1 MASRDIL
8 FSSWGGE
15 IVDNRGKGA
24 HAWAPADGI
33 TLPERLA
40 QGEMIKALAG
50 WQGLAIRSEE
60 VDVVDLCRA
69 HLEAVRQESKKCDKC
84 NYCSTGYDE
93 LLEVFQ
99 DISKGEAREEDLEFL
114 QSAAEAIQEAGKCS
128 IGKAGP
134 VPLLH
139 ALRFFPDDFLSAIR
153 GERKVRAGNYHSG
166 VTAPCVEACPIH
178 LDIPRYIERIREAKF
193 AESLQ
198 VIVERL
204 PLPGVLGRV
213 CFRPCEGHCRR
224 ANVDKPISIRALK
237 RFVAD
242 QALAAGQGPEFH
254 AHPSPRTGKVAI
266 VGAGPAGMTC
276 AFHLASRGH
285 LVTIFEALAEP
296 GGMSAV
302 GIPDY
307 RLPRGV
313 LRGEVEAI
321 QRLGVEIRYGQEV
334 GKDVSL
340 SEIEKEF
347 DAVFIGIGAQRSIP
361 MKIEGEAEG
370 YRGFIPGLRYLR
382 EINDGRDP
390 HPNGNIVAVI
400 GGGNVAIDCARS
412 SLRVGKKD
420 VFLVYRRTRNEM
432 PADPEEVKDAED
444 EGVRILF
451 LTLPVRTV
459 QRDGA
464 IAGLECIRVE
474 LAEPDE
480 TGRPR
485 PVPVEGSEF
494 TLECDTV
501 VTAIGQEVDLSALEG
516 VDGLGTS
523 GWGTLLVNE
532 VTKQTSRPKLFAAG
546 DCETGPDALI
556 AACAGGRRAAESID
570 RLINGLPVEGLS
582 EPHFYRLF
590 KLLGVYDPNEKISKV
605 ECRERMEPVKLPPE
619 SRKGT
624 FEEVEKVLAT
634 QDAVA
639 EAERCLRCYYV
650 ATVAV

>member
-1 MASRDIL
+1 MATHDIL

-15 IVDNRGKGA
+15 IVDNRGKGP
-24 HAWAPADGI
+24 HARAPVEGI
-33 TLPERLA
+33 ALPEYLA

-99 DISKGEAREEDLEFL
+99 DILKGEAREEDLEFL
-114 QSAAEAIQEAGKCS
+114 QSASEAIREAGKCS

-139 ALRFFPDDFLSAIR
+139 ALKFFAEDFLTAIR
-153 GERKVRAGNYHSG
+153 GERKVRPGNYHSS
-166 VTAPCVEACPIH
+166 VTAPCMEACPIH
-178 LDIPRYIERIREAKF
+178 LDIPRYVERVKEAKF

-198 VIVERL
+198 VIVDRL
-204 PLPGVLGRV
+204 PLPGVLGRA
-213 CFRPCEGHCRR
+213 CFRPCESHCRR
-224 ANVDKPISIRALK
+224 SNVDKPIAIRALK

-242 QALAAGQGPEFH
+242 QAVASGHGLEFQTR
-254 AHPSPRTGKVAI
+254 PSPRTGKVAI

-276 AFHLASRGH
+276 AFHLAARGH
-285 LVTIFEALAEP
+285 TVTIYEALGEP

-307 RLPRGV
+307 RLPRDV

-321 QRLGVEIRYGQEV
+321 QRLGVEIRYGQAV
-334 GKDVSL
+334 GKEVSL
-340 SEIEKEF
+340 SEIEREF
-347 DAVFIGIGAQRSIP
+347 DAVFIGIGAQRSVP

-370 YRGFIPGLRYLR
+370 YRGFVPGLRYLR
-382 EINDGRDP
+382 EINEGRDP
-390 HPNGNIVAVI
+390 HPDGKTVAVI

-412 SLRVGKKD
+412 SLRSGKKD
-420 VFLVYRRTRNEM
+420 VFVVYRRTRKEM
-432 PADPEEVKDAED
+432 PADAEEIKDADD
-444 EGVRILF
+444 EGVRFLF
-451 LTLPVRTV
+451 LTLPVRIV

-464 IAGLECIRVE
+464 VSGLECVRME
-474 LAEPDE
+474 LGEPDE

-485 PVPVEGSEF
+485 PVPIPGSEF

-501 VTAIGQEVDLSALEG
+501 VTAIGQGVDISALEG

-523 GWGTLLVNE
+523 EWNTILVDE

-556 AACAGGRRAAESID
+556 TACAGGRRAAESID
-570 RLINGLPVEGLS
+570 RLINGLPLEELG

-590 KLLGVYDPNEKISKV
+590 GLLGVHDPNEKISKV
-605 ECRERMEPVKLPPE
+605 ECRERMDPVKLSPE

-624 FEEVEKVLAT
+624 FAEVEGALSM

>member
-1 MASRDIL
+1 MATHGIL

-15 IVDNRGKGA
+15 IVDNRGKGPHEGA
-24 HAWAPADGI
+24 AVDGI
-33 TLPERLA
+33 VLPENLA
-40 QGEMIKALAG
+40 QGERIKALAG
-50 WQGLAIRSEE
+50 WRGLAIRSEE

-99 DISKGEAREEDLEFL
+99 DILKGEAREEDLEFL
-114 QSAAEAIQEAGKCS
+114 QSAAEAIREAGKCS

-139 ALRFFPDDFLSAIR
+139 ALRFFADDFLAAIR
-153 GERKVRAGNYHSG
+153 GERKVRAGKYHSS

-178 LDIPRYIERIREAKF
+178 LDIPRYVERIKEAKF

-198 VIVERL
+198 VIVDRL

-213 CFRPCEGHCRR
+213 CFRPCESHCRR
-224 ANVDKPISIRALK
+224 SNVDKPISIRALK

-242 QALAAGQGPEFH
+242 QAVTGGYGPEFQ
-254 AHPSPRTGKVAI
+254 ARPSPRTGKVAI
-266 VGAGPAGMTC
+266 VGAGPAGITC
-276 AFHLASRGH
+276 AFHLALRGH
-285 LVTIFEALAEP
+285 LVTIYEALGEP

-307 RLPRGV
+307 RLPRDV

-321 QRLGVEIRYGQEV
+321 QRLGVEIRYGQTV
-334 GKDVSL
+334 GKDASL
-340 SEIEKEF
+340 SDIEKEF
-347 DAVFIGIGAQRSIP
+347 DAIFIGIGAQRSIP

-382 EINDGRDP
+382 EINEGRDP
-390 HPNGNIVAVI
+390 YPDGKSVAVI

-412 SLRVGKKD
+412 SLRAGKKD
-420 VFLVYRRTRNEM
+420 VFVVYRRTRNEM
-432 PADPEEVKDAED
+432 PADPEEIQDAED
-444 EGVRILF
+444 EGVRFEF
-451 LTLPVRTV
+451 LTLPVRMV

-464 IAGLECIRVE
+464 VAGLECVRME
-474 LAEPDE
+474 LGGPDE

-485 PVPVEGSEF
+485 PIPIAGSEF

-501 VTAIGQEVDLSALEG
+501 VTAIGQGVDLSALEG
-516 VDGLGTS
+516 VDGLRTS
-523 GWGTLLVNE
+523 EWNTLIVDEL
-532 VTKQTSRPKLFAAG
+532 TKQTSRPKVFAAG

-556 AACAGGRRAAESID
+556 TACAGGRRAAESID
-570 RLINGLPVEGLS
+570 RFINGLPVEGLG
-582 EPHFYRLF
+582 EPHFDRLF
-590 KLLGVYDPNEKISKV
+590 GFLGVYDPNEKVSKV
-605 ECRERMEPVKLPPE
+605 ECRERVEPVKLPPE
-619 SRKGT
+619 RRKAT
-624 FEEVEKVLAT
+624 FAEVEGALAM

-650 ATVAV
+650 ATIAV